1 MNQQEK
7 TKIIKEF
14 HEMKPSEA
22 FKKIDFAKFPKDV
35 REKIKSDLKNFSDD
49 SLDLLK
55 GSSTYK
61 KWIDM
66 MADLYP
72 AVLGIKIEKIVPKQV
87 VVPEKTE
94 EQKVDY
100 KQKTEELNVR
110 LGIIKK
116 MLQKTRDS
124 DKKGELRVRMKIIEK
139 MVSKTKEE
147 EKESKKN
154 SVKKNK
160 KSLGGFLFGAA
171 AGLIAGQFVDFKLT
185 TKKIRFDLGGTIYG
199 NKKYL
204 YSITF
209 NTITDDSAIVGDFES
224 NGFEVE
230 EMIDELQDILQD
242 ASYKYGIHEKVSD
255 NSWESTSPD
264 MNHEYFEKGIEKYFN
279 LHVKNIDGSDIS
291 KEESDFITQKLN
303 EGKQLNWDSENAEWF
318 KDGGVIH
325 SEKEDGVLVFKAD
338 TKGGKYSVEVR
349 DNNGRYTIYEYTNG
363 SLNSFGTHNNNELL
377 RHKLIDTIIGSK
389 KIDSI
394 NYYISIDTIGVK
406 DYIPASE
413 KLWNILN
420 GKDFNE
426 WYQGLSAE
434 QKSNIDEKVKQRA
447 IEYVKGSGYKEDDS
461 TIGSFYSLFRKNELL
476 KQFHENK
483 GLVMLRDGGDVKG
496 KLSRSQK
503 QYNKEVDDYKWFIV
517 DLKNKRAIS
526 GWEFEEDA
534 KDALSDYNTDEN
546 FKVVH
551 EKTLS
556 SMGVENP
563 KEQFK
568 KMGGGGYFTSG
579 FLCSSINFKNEYG
592 SATLEIDGEFK
603 AIKDLGRVRDLPEE
617 FIFSIDDA
625 EKLALIS
632 ENRYIQISFDS
643 SNLRRCAVIVHD
655 SASTG
660 AWAKIKELNFK
671 EGIDAQEELRI
682 SPSGVPTS
690 FYKAGGKVS
699 RIKDS
704 EINVGNRFGLPN
716 GEVVEIKDRFI
727 ESKYIGDDRVVVY
740 TRSSDSETHEGT
752 VKELRIF
759 LNNFQAQPIS
769 KHTEEV
775 LGEKY
780 WTKYSEGGK
789 ITDNFYSYVISS
801 ELGTTFETMGEIYF
815 AKADKNIL
823 KSRVLQLFR
832 EKHPEIK
839 NAKYIAQISS
849 EDLEEKE
856 YDTLSEV
863 EKKKNGGKLEK
874 SCGCPH

>member
-413 KLWNILN
+413 KLWDILN

-447 IEYVKGSGYKEDDS
+447 VEYVKGSGYTEDDS

-483 GLVMLRDGGDVKG
+483 GLVMLRDG
-496 KLSRSQK
+496 
-503 QYNKEVDDYKWFIV
+503 
-517 DLKNKRAIS
+517 
-526 GWEFEEDA
+526 
-534 KDALSDYNTDEN
+534 
-546 FKVVH
+546 
-551 EKTLS
+551 
-556 SMGVENP
+556 
-563 KEQFK
+563 
-568 KMGGGGYFTSG
+568 
-579 FLCSSINFKNEYG
+579 
-592 SATLEIDGEFK
+592 
-603 AIKDLGRVRDLPEE
+603 
-617 FIFSIDDA
+617 
-625 EKLALIS
+625 
-632 ENRYIQISFDS
+632 
-643 SNLRRCAVIVHD
+643 
-655 SASTG
+655 
-660 AWAKIKELNFK
+660 AKIKELNFK

-690 FYKAGGKVS
+690 FYKVGGKVS

-727 ESKYIGDDRVVVY
+727 ESKYRGDDRVVVY

-780 WTKYSEGGK
+780 WTKHSEGGK